1 MIFVFQLEIFDN
13 EIKNSIFFPLQCWS
27 EKLGLQSTTI
37 DFTSVYSTTIQ
48 TLPKLL
54 SVHFFY
60 QKLQINTMNAMH
72 IFTKKCILQYKQHMG
87 VHDRWS
93 CNFCN
98 KTYTRRHDRDKHI
111 EHAHSGSC
119 IFMNAHD
126 ESGLK
131 QKRGYCEMVLQRV

>member
-1 MIFVFQLEIFDN
+1 
-13 EIKNSIFFPLQCWS
+13 
-27 EKLGLQSTTI
+27 
-37 DFTSVYSTTIQ
+37 
-48 TLPKLL
+48 
-54 SVHFFY
+54 
-60 QKLQINTMNAMH
+60 MH
-72 IFTKKCILQYKQHMG
+72 IFTKKIYLLQYKQHMG

-98 KTYTRRHDRDKHI
+98 KTYTRRHDRDKHV
-111 EHAHSGSC
+111 EYAHSGSC